1 VSARTYTVRELAREL
16 AVSERD
22 VHATADRLNLPY
34 DLRHGVNRKGEPIA
48 RRVYL
53 RALVDPALDERG
65 RRSQRGTAA

>member
-1 VSARTYTVRELAREL
+1 MSARTYTVRELAREL

-34 DLRHGVNRKGEPIA
+34 DLRHGVNRKGEPIS

>member
-1 VSARTYTVRELAREL
+1 MSARTYTVRELAREL
-16 AVSERD
+16 ACSERD

>member
-1 VSARTYTVRELAREL
+1 MSAHIYTVKELARIL
-16 AVSERD
+16 AVSDNEL
-22 VHATADRLNLPY
+22 HATADRLNLPY

>member
-1 VSARTYTVRELAREL
+1 MSARTYTVRELAREL